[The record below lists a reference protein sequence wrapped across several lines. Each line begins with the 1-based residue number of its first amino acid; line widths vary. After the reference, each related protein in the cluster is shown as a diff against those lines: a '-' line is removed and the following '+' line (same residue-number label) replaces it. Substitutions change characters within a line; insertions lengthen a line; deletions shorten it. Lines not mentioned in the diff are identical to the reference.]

1 MKNMKNLSPDMRRSK
16 RRGYNKSIFFSFG
29 PEPTKSEKVF
39 HGRTIDISETGISIE
54 TDYPLAPGHTLW
66 LNDGSLKTGTVK
78 WIKREDNRYRAGIE
92 IHADLDEKSLT
103 ISEGTERYRIMLDDA
118 TDEFIR
124 QLETLE
130 NRCLLSLKDERII
143 EDLKKIMDNMMS
155 FCKEFEEK
163 AGYRKDEL
171 KKIISRFHRDTNPI
185 LSKSYC
191 INRARTW
198 PQGYQGDYMTL
209 EHIYRNIPFSEG
221 IGYYLDLWILNT
233 PLGHAVRNR
242 IKRLENILKRE
253 ITMRYEPK
261 ILNIACG
268 SCRELMG
275 LVNEIEERDANIIC
289 IDNDTDALNFAEIR
303 LSSIG
308 LSDRIDFRKYNALR
322 MFDNETTLM
331 EFGRQDIIY
340 SVGFFD
346 YLPDEFLIKLLSS
359 LYNLLDH
366 GGILIAAF
374 KDAARYRS
382 QEYHWIL
389 NWDGFLQR
397 REEDFRNILS
407 IAGIP
412 NSAIKEEREES
423 GIIIFYTIS
432 KL

>member
-1 MKNMKNLSPDMRRSK
+1 MENLFHSSPDMRRSQRK
-16 RRGYNKSIFFSFG
+16 AYNKSIFFSFS
-29 PEPTKSEKVF
+29 PEQTKSKKVF
-39 HGRTIDISETGISIE
+39 YARAIDISETGIGIE

-92 IHADLDEKSLT
+92 LHADLYEKSLA
-103 ISEGTERYRIMLDDA
+103 ISETIEKYRIMLDEA
-118 TDEFIR
+118 TDEFIS
-124 QLETLE
+124 QLEMIE

-143 EDLKKIMDNMMS
+143 EDLDRIIDNMMS
-155 FCKEFEEK
+155 ICKEFEEK
-163 AGYRKDEL
+163 AGYTKDEL

-198 PQGYQGDYMTL
+198 PQGYQGDYIIL

-221 IGYYLDLWILNT
+221 IGYYLDLWALNT

-242 IKRLENILKRE
+242 IKKLEDILRRE
-253 ITMRYEPK
+253 INRRYEPN

-275 LVNEIEERDANIIC
+275 IANEIKERDARLIC

-322 MFDNETTLM
+322 MFD
-331 EFGRQDIIY
+331 
-340 SVGFFD
+340 
-346 YLPDEFLIKLLSS
+346 
-359 LYNLLDH
+359 
-366 GGILIAAF
+366 
-374 KDAARYRS
+374 
-382 QEYHWIL
+382 
-389 NWDGFLQR
+389 
-397 REEDFRNILS
+397 
-407 IAGIP
+407 
-412 NSAIKEEREES
+412 ES
-423 GIIIFYTIS
+423 FCQ
-432 KL
+432 